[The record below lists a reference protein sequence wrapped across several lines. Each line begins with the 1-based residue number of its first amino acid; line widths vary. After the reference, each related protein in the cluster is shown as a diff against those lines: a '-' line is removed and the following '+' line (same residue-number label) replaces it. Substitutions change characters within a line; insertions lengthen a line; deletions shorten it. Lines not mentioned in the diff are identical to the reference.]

1 MHGDD
6 ACSVARRREGE
17 IRAVHNV
24 DASDNG
30 LSGRS
35 IPAPPRL
42 LQQPRR
48 QWAVHDAN
56 AGREIA
62 QAGSSAEAEGCRAY
76 LDIGVEGDS
85 RSRRHVLCD
94 TSSSA
99 QQWSGVDGH
108 PDRPHRGRQ
117 LSRSQVAL
125 PDDEVQVG
133 LETVPA
139 RLPVVGD
146 SGK

>member
-1 MHGDD
+1 
-6 ACSVARRREGE
+6 
-17 IRAVHNV
+17 VHNV

-48 QWAVHDAN
+48 KWAVHDAD

-76 LDIGVEGDS
+76 LDIGVEGQFAQQV
-85 RSRRHVLCD
+85 RHILSD
-94 TSSSA
+94 TGSSA
-99 QQWSGVDGH
+99 QQWRGVDGN
-108 PDRPHRGRQ
+108 PDRPHRDRQ
-117 LSRSQVAL
+117 LSRSPVAL

-139 RLPVVGD
+139 RLPIVGNG
-146 SGK
+146 SK